1 MRHEQTHQPGMPRR
15 DTVCNRFR
23 PGAVPRPARTWIAC
37 LAAAICLTG
46 CNGAQVRL
54 TPIEKADLE
63 RRALDLLH
71 RAAESDIDVLR
82 CNAIEA
88 LVELNGAKSVSSY
101 RAALKSD
108 AAMVRFAGLVA
119 LGDIRDRDSL
129 NEMMTALRDPH
140 PLVRLAGAFACYR
153 CGNTD
158 QGRTLLTALK
168 DSPDERVRAEAAHLI
183 GKLGEQKAKSALQ
196 SGMRDKS
203 NLVAVQ
209 ASAALAQLGESE
221 GVDRLIEFAYGE
233 LNSRMLALQGL
244 SQRPDERARD
254 TLQYI
259 VAKRDEYLQARL
271 AAARG
276 LGGLGSSAGLD
287 LAMQSLGYTERD
299 ANEQARV
306 RVLAATALGDIGDE
320 RALPALRD
328 AAESNS
334 DERVQVAASY
344 AIVKIIRKADSVPPA
359 ASRR

>member
-1 MRHEQTHQPGMPRR
+1 MRSSATWHRGIRGQTAARHRSDREITPRR
-15 DTVCNRFR
+15 TT
-23 PGAVPRPARTWIAC
+23 GC
-37 LAAAICLTG
+37 LAVLAVMVLAG
-46 CNGAQVRL
+46 CNDAQMRL

-88 LVELNGAKSVSSY
+88 LVELNGPRSIAMY

-129 NEMMTALRDPH
+129 NDMMAALRDPH
-140 PLVRLAGAFACYR
+140 PLVRLAAAFACYR
-153 CGNTD
+153 CGDTE
-158 QGRTLLTALK
+158 QGRALLSALK

-183 GKLGEQKAKSALQ
+183 GKLGEPKARSALRAA
-196 SGMRDKS
+196 MRDKT

-221 GVDRLIEFAYGE
+221 GVDRLIEYAYGE

-244 SQRPDERARD
+244 AQRPDERARD

-259 VAKRDEYLQARL
+259 VEKRDDYLQARL
-271 AAARG
+271 VAARG
-276 LGGLGSSAGLD
+276 LGGLGASTGFEIAL
-287 LAMQSLGYTERD
+287 QSLRYSDRD
-299 ANEQARV
+299 VNEQARV
-306 RVLAATALGDIGDE
+306 RVLAATALGAIGDE

-328 AAESNS
+328 AAENND

-344 AIVKIIRKADSVPPA
+344 AIVRIIRKADAAPSPA
-359 ASRR
+359 PRS